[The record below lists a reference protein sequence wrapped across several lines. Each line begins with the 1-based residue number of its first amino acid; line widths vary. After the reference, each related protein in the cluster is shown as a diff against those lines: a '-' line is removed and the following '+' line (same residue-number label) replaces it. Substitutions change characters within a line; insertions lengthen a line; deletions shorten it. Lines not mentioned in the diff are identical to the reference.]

1 MLEPFRKLLDI
12 EEAGAT
18 DNVLL
23 KSVIDKLVLLLEHAG
38 NVKGE
43 WGDIKTQLEFKTHG
57 VIKMHMS
64 IFVCGGL

>member
-38 NVKGE
+38 HVKGE
-43 WGDIKTQLEFKTHG
+43 WGHIKPN
-57 VIKMHMS
+57 
-64 IFVCGGL
+64 

>member
-43 WGDIKTQLEFKTHG
+43 WGDIKPN
-57 VIKMHMS
+57 
-64 IFVCGGL
+64 

>member
-1 MLEPFRKLLDI
+1 MFFGFSVLEGLLLEPFGKLLDI

-43 WGDIKTQLEFKTHG
+43 RGDIKPN
-57 VIKMHMS
+57 
-64 IFVCGGL
+64 